1 VSELEGTIQFAYELT
16 PCSTPLLD
24 APTFAELSAWRSIL
38 FDLELL
44 GQDKDRYLGFAYG
57 NLSVR
62 SDDSDEFIISASQT
76 SGVTSLKS
84 EHLVRITHC
93 NLDRFW
99 VDAQGQEPPSSESLT
114 HAMIYSADPR
124 MRCVFHVHS
133 PTLWRNRAALALPE
147 TAMDVSYGS
156 PAMVSAVSDLM
167 DKHQSRPLTFATAG
181 HEDGIFTCGHTLRDC
196 GGLLISY
203 LAKAR
208 AQEHKEHM
216 AHLPERPAGPEEDKD
231 NEEEATS

>member
-1 VSELEGTIQFAYELT
+1 MSELEGTIQFAYELT
-16 PCSTPLLD
+16 PCSTPPLD
-24 APTFAELSAWRSIL
+24 APAFAELSAWRSIL
-38 FDLELL
+38 FDLELI
-44 GQDKDRYLGFAYG
+44 GQVKEMYLGFAYG
-57 NLSVR
+57 NVSVR
-62 SDDSDEFIISASQT
+62 ADEGDDFIVTASQT
-76 SGVTSLKS
+76 SGVTSLLA

-93 NLDRFW
+93 NLERFW
-99 VDAQGQEPPSSESLT
+99 VDAQGEAPPSSESLT
-114 HAMIYSADPR
+114 HAMIYAADPR

-147 TAMDVSYGS
+147 TPMDVSYGS
-156 PAMVSAVSDLM
+156 PAMVQAVRDLM

-208 AQEHKEHM
+208 TIEQM
-216 AHLPERPAGPEEDKD
+216 QAHESG
-231 NEEEATS
+231 EEATL